1 MMAER
6 SPIIDAIE
14 DAQRPLVTS
23 DSEMRA
29 RDVSAHACRQHGH
42 VLRHT
47 MQRVPARVELPEMP
61 IDANDVFT
69 AAEICTTPSSI
80 SESVPSSCTSCAT
93 ASACDAETRRLAAIA
108 KRGRAT
114 SPCGERSSQMLPA
127 GRMPASSAAP
137 AAPETL
143 DSMPSYPPDP
153 GPESR
158 SAANSIGASAN
169 VASHSE
175 HSACGCL
182 ATDQDTKP
190 ENQRTTSTRFCICR
204 QPYDARRNG
213 IMVACDNPTC
223 AYGWFH
229 ISCLFLDVSRVRAS
243 KTFICRFCSGTG
255 TDRFTPVQRP
265 KRPRSQ
271 HGRPAVTDYARLHEG
286 DIGGAL
292 LGGTCAG
299 ALSEAARAAAERRA
313 QSWAKDATSDAG
325 GLAAHLGI
333 LVYGTGGELQRMP
346 DAPCVVLDPDGL
358 DMHIPHR
365 AYHPEEVGRE
375 YGLERH
381 CEVLDV
387 ASQSELHPRWS
398 LGQYLDYLATAP
410 ALRQRVLNLIS
421 LEISRTPTGRAF
433 VVPALIRRADWASL
447 YPEPRPHVDKYY
459 LLSGAGSWTSW
470 HIDFGGS
477 TVFYHVL
484 RGKKRFYVS
493 PPTERHLQLYERWQ
507 RDPQQA
513 LRELDFVEE
522 LSPIAVIDLDAG
534 NTLFIPAGW
543 LHAVY
548 TPADSVVLGGNI
560 LHLGGVVMQHRVFQM
575 ENRLRVLPKY
585 QFPLFRELHW
595 LALRQYAL
603 ALREARTPGAVF
615 QTSAVDSER
624 QHLRWLVKHLRDQL
638 HNALTSAP
646 AESPNPTEL
655 HTLLRDRIGLPR
667 RVQLA
672 DVQRWLRVLEEALDT
687 AHEHAPE
694 STKAERKRTRRF
706 EKQLLPS
713 PSADALDATPC
724 RSTRI
729 RSEKRV

>member
-1 MMAER
+1 
-6 SPIIDAIE
+6 
-14 DAQRPLVTS
+14 
-23 DSEMRA
+23 
-29 RDVSAHACRQHGH
+29 
-42 VLRHT
+42 
-47 MQRVPARVELPEMP
+47 
-61 IDANDVFT
+61 
-69 AAEICTTPSSI
+69 
-80 SESVPSSCTSCAT
+80 
-93 ASACDAETRRLAAIA
+93 
-108 KRGRAT
+108 
-114 SPCGERSSQMLPA
+114 
-127 GRMPASSAAP
+127 
-137 AAPETL
+137 
-143 DSMPSYPPDP
+143 
-153 GPESR
+153 
-158 SAANSIGASAN
+158 
-169 VASHSE
+169 
-175 HSACGCL
+175 
-182 ATDQDTKP
+182 
-190 ENQRTTSTRFCICR
+190 
-204 QPYDARRNG
+204 
-213 IMVACDNPTC
+213 
-223 AYGWFH
+223 
-229 ISCLFLDVSRVRAS
+229 
-243 KTFICRFCSGTG
+243 
-255 TDRFTPVQRP
+255 
-265 KRPRSQ
+265 
-271 HGRPAVTDYARLHEG
+271 
-286 DIGGAL
+286 
-292 LGGTCAG
+292 
-299 ALSEAARAAAERRA
+299 
-313 QSWAKDATSDAG
+313 
-325 GLAAHLGI
+325 
-333 LVYGTGGELQRMP
+333 
-346 DAPCVVLDPDGL
+346 
-358 DMHIPHR
+358 
-365 AYHPEEVGRE
+365 
-375 YGLERH
+375 
-381 CEVLDV
+381 VLDV

-484 RGKKRFYVS
+484 RGKKRFYMS

-672 DVQRWLRVLEEALDT
+672 DVQRWLGVLEEALDT
-687 AHEHAPE
+687 ARQRPNGSGQGGLRNNSARVPALTHW
-694 STKAERKRTRRF
+694 TRRPVARLGF
-706 EKQLLPS
+706 VQK
-713 PSADALDATPC
+713 SA
-724 RSTRI
+724 
-729 RSEKRV
+729 SELV